1 LLLYLIE
8 SAVPLLTFLLVWTL
22 VLALKKN
29 IGKHKK
35 IATIY
40 AVSTFVSIVLVA
52 ILVRMGFVIG
62 ENAPKWIMSIHLVFI
77 YGILP
82 LLLGLMVTAL
92 KEKRSL
98 HIGLAV
104 TYLVFWCGSLVTGAM
119 IFMMHHNWI

>member
-1 LLLYLIE
+1 MLLYLIE

-22 VLALKKN
+22 ILALKKN

-35 IATIY
+35 IAIIY
-40 AVSTFVSIVLVA
+40 AVSTCVSIILVAVLVR
-52 ILVRMGFVIG
+52 VGFVIG
-62 ENAPKWIMSIHLVFI
+62 ENAPKWIMDIHLVFI

-82 LLLGLMVTAL
+82 LLLGLVVTAF
-92 KEKRSL
+92 KGKRFL